1 MVQKSAN
8 LKCRI
13 KQHHNK
19 DTSMSRD
26 YNQFPDDENGNVLWQ
41 MHQDGDDLQEAH
53 EIEFSLVLSD
63 EEQADRCAL
72 YLLKE
77 EQKIS
82 LFQDEESATLE
93 WIITIY
99 VYMEPTN
106 EETLDREQWFS
117 KIAPDIQDAYGGW
130 RCMVYVYD
138 DGLDA
143 EESSL
148 RSSGLCLS
156 LNIET
161 PLLPGFFS

>member
-1 MVQKSAN
+1 
-8 LKCRI
+8 
-13 KQHHNK
+13 
-19 DTSMSRD
+19 MSRD

-53 EIEFSLVLSD
+53 EIEFSLVFND

-99 VYMEPTN
+99 VYMEPTY
-106 EETLDREQWFS
+106 EDIVDLEQWFS
-117 KIAPDIQDAYGGW
+117 KIAAEFQGEYDGW
-130 RCMVYVYD
+130 GCMAYVYD
-138 DGLDA
+138 DELDE

-148 RSSGLCLS
+148 RNS
-156 LNIET
+156 
-161 PLLPGFFS
+161 